1 MKAYISVNF
10 SKRKFLQ
17 HELDAI
23 AEILTAFKILPFVF
37 VDHYRFDPEQE
48 QEMMM
53 YAVKEIENSDL
64 LIAETSYKGIG
75 IGIGIEAGYAKGK
88 GKPIIYMRHKN
99 AEHSTTVSGVS
110 DYHIIYSDE
119 DEMKVKL
126 NNVLQKI
133 TSNQPQ

>member
-17 HELDAI
+17 HELDTI

-75 IGIGIEAGYAKGK
+75 IGIEAGYAKGK

-110 DYHIIYSDE
+110 DYHIIYSDA